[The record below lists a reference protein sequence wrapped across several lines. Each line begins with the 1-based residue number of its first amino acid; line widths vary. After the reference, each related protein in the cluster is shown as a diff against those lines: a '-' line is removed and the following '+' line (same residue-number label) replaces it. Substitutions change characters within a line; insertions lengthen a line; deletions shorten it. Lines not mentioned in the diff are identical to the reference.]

1 MLKKI
6 TAVYPMEDFVRLV
19 GFEGGDAK
27 TCDVAPL
34 LNEWGAARVFVDAK
48 L

>member
-6 TAVYPMEDFVRLV
+6 TAVYPMKDFVLLV
-19 GFEGGDAK
+19 WFEGREAK
-27 TCDVAPL
+27 ACDVAPL
-34 LNEWGAARVFVDAK
+34 LNEWDAARVFVDAT

>member
-19 GFEGGDAK
+19 WFEGGEAK
-27 TCDVAPL
+27 TCDVASL
-34 LNEWGAARVFVDAK
+34 LNEWDAARVFVDAK

>member
-19 GFEGGDAK
+19 WFEGGEAK

-34 LNEWGAARVFVDAK
+34 LNEWDAARVFVGAK